1 MEEKEFN
8 QLNVIPLVDI
18 MLVLLTIVLVT
29 ATFIAQ
35 GSIPVKLPSAK
46 YSESKHLKTYKV
58 VITQTGDVFFEN
70 KKVSLKNLKNILSSI
85 SKSSAI
91 SIYADKRAS
100 VEVLVSVLDVLK
112 GLRIK
117 KVFITT
123 QVLK

>member
-35 GSIPVKLPSAK
+35 GSLPIKLPSAK
-46 YSESKHLKTYKV
+46 YSESKHLRTYKV
-58 VITQTGDVFFEN
+58 VINKSGEVFFED
-70 KKVSLKNLKNILSSI
+70 KKVNLTELRNALSRI
-85 SKSSAI
+85 PKTSAI

-100 VEVLVSVLDVLK
+100 VEALVSVLDVLK
-112 GLRIK
+112 GLKMK

-123 QVLK
+123 QVLR